1 MSLSYP
7 GGIISSTEN
16 VPTTSPPYCG
26 GVWKLSEAAYWA
38 GQGQWPYGPSDPN
51 FEYNTL
57 LLNGDG
63 TNGAQNNTFLDS
75 STNNFTITRNGNT
88 TQGSFSP
95 YGSNWSNF
103 FPAGGNYAIT
113 TPASANTSLGSGDF
127 TIEGWVF
134 TNSFGSF
141 YNMLACKWDNPN
153 KEWYLNFTASSITL
167 GLSTN
172 GTSDSATFTASTTVP
187 LNTWC
192 HIAVTRSGSNLYI
205 FLNGTLL
212 STQTIS
218 QTFYAASQVTAI
230 GNFPSSGVSDTGMR
244 GYVSNV
250 RLVKGTA
257 LYTSSF
263 TPSTTPLTAVSGTQL
278 LICQSNRYLDN
289 SSNNFTVTA
298 TSSSSV
304 QRFSPFNPT
313 APYSTSVI
321 GGSGYFDGSGDYLT
335 VPNNAALQLGSSDF
349 TIGAWVYVTATSG
362 SAQTLIAKGTG
373 AGNQASYVIQLNSS
387 GTWVYNLSS
396 NGSAWYVSD
405 VPIGTNTLNTW
416 QYIALVRS
424 GNTFT
429 PYLNGVA
436 GTATTASITLF
447 AGTAVLSLG
456 SDDTG
461 SLRLTGY
468 ISDARVVK
476 GTAIV
481 PSTNPTTPSTA
492 VTNTSFLGNMTNA
505 GIPDF
510 AMINNLETVGDAQVN
525 TSVVKYGTGSLKFDG
540 TGDYLVSADKY
551 SGTFGTGDFTVEM
564 WVYPVAATNRTIMA
578 NRTGS
583 TGTANAW
590 SFEFF
595 NTAQRL
601 EWHTGL
607 AIVASSNTNITLNA
621 WTHVAVVRSSGTLTI
636 YQGGVSV
643 ASVSD
648 SNNYSEANSL
658 LIGYEPVF
666 PSTNGAF
673 YGYMDD
679 IRITKGLARYT
690 SAFTPP
696 TAALPTY

>member
-1 MSLSYP
+1 LDNA
-7 GGIISSTEN
+7 GIN
-16 VPTTSPPYCG
+16 
-26 GVWKLSEAAYWA
+26 W
-38 GQGQWPYGPSDPN
+38 
-51 FEYNTL
+51 YNT
-57 LLNGDG
+57 
-63 TNGAQNNTFLDS
+63 A
-75 STNNFTITRNGNT
+75 
-88 TQGSFSP
+88 
-95 YGSNWSNF
+95 
-103 FPAGGNYAIT
+103 GNYAIT
-113 TPASANTSLGSGDF
+113 SNSAPQLNVWTHVAIVRSSS
-127 TIEGWVF
+127 TIKMYVNGVAQTQTQT
-134 TNSFGSF
+134 TNQN
-141 YNMLACKWDNPN
+141 Y
-153 KEWYLNFTASSITL
+153 
-167 GLSTN
+167 
-172 GTSDSATFTASTTVP
+172 STTNDLYIGGIP
-187 LNTWC
+187 FTSTSARFFGN
-192 HIAVTRSGSNLYI
+192 ISNLRI
-205 FLNGTLL
+205 
-212 STQTIS
+212 
-218 QTFYAASQVTAI
+218 
-230 GNFPSSGVSDTGMR
+230 
-244 GYVSNV
+244 
-250 RLVKGTA
+250 VKGSA
-257 LYTSSF
+257 VYTSNF
-263 TPSTTPLTAVSGTQL
+263 TPSTTPLTAVTNTTVL
-278 LICQSNRYLDN
+278 TCQSNRFVDN
-289 SSNNFTVTA
+289 SSIGNAITVSTGSPQV
-298 TSSSSV
+298 T
-304 QRFSPFNPT
+304 RFSPFNPT

-456 SDDTG
+456 ADDTG
-461 SLRLTGY
+461 GLRLTGY

-505 GIPDF
+505 GIPDL
-510 AMINNLETVGDAQVN
+510 AMQNNYETLGSAQIT
-525 TSVVKYGTGSLKFDG
+525 TSVKKYGTGSISFAG
-540 TGDYLVSADKY
+540 STSDYLKSAPTPN
-551 SGTFGTGDFTVEM
+551 GWNFGTGNFTVEM
-564 WVYPVAATNRTIMA
+564 WLYPIAATSRTIMA
-578 NRTGS
+578 NRAGVV
-583 TGTANAW
+583 GTSNAW

-595 NTAQRL
+595 VTAQRL

-607 AIVASSNTNITLNA
+607 AIIASSNTNIALST
-621 WTHVAVVRSSGTLTI
+621 WTHVAVVRNNGTLTI
-636 YQGGVSV
+636 YQGGTSV

-648 SNNYSEANSL
+648 SNNYSEVNPL

-690 SAFTPP
+690 ANFTPP
-696 TAALPTY
+696 TANLPIY

>member
-1 MSLSYP
+1 MLNKKLLGSVSSLPSDDNF
-7 GGIISSTEN
+7 EN
-16 VPTTSPPYCG
+16 VT
-26 GVWKLSEAAYWA
+26 
-38 GQGQWPYGPSDPN
+38 
-51 FEYNTL
+51 F

-113 TPASANTSLGSGDF
+113 TPASANTSLGSGNF
-127 TIEGWVF
+127 TIEAWVN
-134 TNSFGSF
+134 TTSFGAY
-141 YNMLACKWDNPN
+141 YNMLACKWDYPN
-153 KEWYLNFTASSITL
+153 KEWFIYFTGSAITF
-167 GLSTN
+167 GLSTDGLN
-172 GTSDSATFTASTTVP
+172 DSASWTTSVTVP
-187 LNTWC
+187 VGAWC
-192 HIAVTRSGSNLYI
+192 HIAVTRSGSNLYT
-205 FLNGTLL
+205 FLNGVLL
-212 STQTIS
+212 STNTIT
-218 QTFYAASQVTAI
+218 QTFYASSIVTAI
-230 GNFPSSGVSDTGMR
+230 GNFPNSGISDTGMR

-257 LYTSSF
+257 LYTATF

-278 LICQSNRYLDN
+278 LTCQSNRFLDN

-298 TSSSSV
+298 TSSNSV

-387 GTWVYNLSS
+387 GTWVYNISD
-396 NGSAWYVSD
+396 NGATWSYSD
-405 VPIGTNTLNTW
+405 VSIGTNTLNTW

-456 SDDTG
+456 ADDTG
-461 SLRLTGY
+461 GNRLTGY

-492 VTNTSFLGNMTNA
+492 VANTSFLGNMVNA
-505 GIPDF
+505 GIPDL
-510 AMINNLETVGDAQVN
+510 AMQNNLETVGNAQVS
-525 TSVVKYGTGSLKFDG
+525 TSVKKYGTGSLAFDG
-540 TGDYLVSADKY
+540 TGDYLATSPNTALN
-551 SGTFGTGDFTVEM
+551 FGTGDFTIEFWLYTTATATKFVFSQGGISAGRNGVVIGFNNSTSFYWLFGDGSN
-564 WVYPVAATNRTIMA
+564 WVFERTPSGTVSTNTWMHI
-578 NRTGS
+578 
-583 TGTANAW
+583 
-590 SFEFF
+590 
-595 NTAQRL
+595 
-601 EWHTGL
+601 
-607 AIVASSNTNITLNA
+607 
-621 WTHVAVVRSSGTLTI
+621 AVVRDSGTARYYVNGVQIDSIANTTNLSQQTSNI
-636 YQGGVSV
+636 SYVGGNPDGSV
-643 ASVSD
+643 L
-648 SNNYSEANSL
+648 N
-658 LIGYEPVF
+658 
-666 PSTNGAF
+666 
-673 YGYMDD
+673 GYMDD
-679 IRITKGLARYT
+679 VRITTGLCRYPSGT
-690 SAFTPP
+690 TFTPP
-696 TAALPTY
+696 IAALPTF

>member
-57 LLNGDG
+57 LLNGYG

-95 YGSNWSNF
+95 YGSLWSNYIPSGSYF
-103 FPAGGNYAIT
+103 TAPDN
-113 TPASANTSLGSGDF
+113 SAFDFGAGDF
-127 TIEGWVF
+127 TIEGWTNFTSTSGTQNIVCRNYGASTGFILSNVNFLAAISSAWDINITFSSGFTANTWQHFAVVRNGNVF
-134 TNSFGSF
+134 TCYINGNSVG
-141 YNMLACKWDNPN
+141 
-153 KEWYLNFTASSITL
+153 
-167 GLSTN
+167 
-172 GTSDSATFTASTTVP
+172 
-187 LNTWC
+187 
-192 HIAVTRSGSNLYI
+192 
-205 FLNGTLL
+205 
-212 STQTIS
+212 TQTIS
-218 QTFYAASQVTAI
+218 GTIA
-230 GNFPSSGVSDTGMR
+230 NSSGDVQIGRRNGQSGFA
-244 GYVSNV
+244 GYMSNL
-250 RLVKGTA
+250 RIVKGTA
-257 LYTSSF
+257 VYTTTF
-263 TPSTTPLTAVSGTQL
+263 TPPTVPLTAISGTSIL
-278 LICQSNRYLDN
+278 TCQANRFIDS
-289 SSNNFTVTA
+289 SSNNFTITVNG
-298 TSSSSV
+298 SPQV

-362 SAQTLIAKGTG
+362 LAQTLIAKGTG

-551 SGTFGTGDFTVEM
+551 SGTFGTGNFTVEM
-564 WVYPVAATNRTIMA
+564 WLYPIAATNRTIMA

-583 TGTANAW
+583 TGTSNAW